1 MKFQQ
6 ACFALV
12 GNILYQQ
19 GWALGWEI
27 CSFEVVEELTSKVMV
42 QEINSFQINFFPP
55 EFVLFIKNP
64 SDNNN
69 NWKEKTQA
77 VVGVIM
83 QAVKAK
89 IDTLSQKIHRG
100 SSQNWI

>member
-1 MKFQQ
+1 MFKK
-6 ACFALV
+6 
-12 GNILYQQ
+12 
-19 GWALGWEI
+19 
-27 CSFEVVEELTSKVMV
+27 LT
-42 QEINSFQINFFPP
+42 QINFFFHP

-69 NWKEKTQA
+69 DWKEKTQA
-77 VVGVIM
+77 VVGVII

-89 IDTLSQKIHRG
+89 IDTLSQAIHSG